1 MKRCFEFDPAKFIS
15 APELAWHAA
24 SKNNKVKLDL
34 MDIYLLLMAEKGIR
48 GGICHSTYQYAKANE
63 ERDEAYFLEVD
74 FKYLKKLHDL
84 HNDLP
89 YLTERM
95 KIEKIKKLLAN
106 LHEYVI
112 HIRNVK
118 QALNNK
124 LVLK

>member
-1 MKRCFEFDPAKFIS
+1 
-15 APELAWHAA
+15 
-24 SKNNKVKLDL
+24 
-34 MDIYLLLMAEKGIR
+34 MAEKGIR